1 MGSKLWWVSSTV
13 LSNYKEFKPALPTN
27 VLLTAVD
34 SWGVAVVCVWG
45 GETHKEMPL
54 RDSLEALDN
63 FPLSMMIH
71 VAWPSCL

>member
-1 MGSKLWWVSSTV
+1 M
-13 LSNYKEFKPALPTN
+13 LSIYKEFKPASPTN

-34 SWGVAVVCVWG
+34 SWGVAVCVFG
-45 GETHKEMPL
+45 GGCGTHKEMPV

-71 VAWPSCL
+71 VAWPSCS